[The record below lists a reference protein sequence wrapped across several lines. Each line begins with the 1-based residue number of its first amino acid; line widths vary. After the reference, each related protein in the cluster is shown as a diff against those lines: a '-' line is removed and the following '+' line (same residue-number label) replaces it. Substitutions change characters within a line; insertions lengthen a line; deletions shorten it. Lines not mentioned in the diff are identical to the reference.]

1 MSVNALTKKIMLS
14 SATAALLFSVVS
26 PFSASAASTS
36 VTSSTYNESA
46 NQPEGVVPPVINGT
60 DPSLNGDVTTQG
72 KVSWT
77 IKGIKAALKSQA
89 SKIDNVIKTTIDWLP
104 VSDSVKKNLINV
116 VKVDALIKALDVV
129 TDFSGSI
136 EDALSQAMQYL
147 GVAGWLADIIA
158 RAIGAIFL

>member
-1 MSVNALTKKIMLS
+1 M
-14 SATAALLFSVVS
+14 
-26 PFSASAASTS
+26 
-36 VTSSTYNESA
+36 TSSTYSESA

-116 VKVDALIKALDVV
+116 VKVDALIKALDVATV
-129 TDFSGSI
+129 FA
-136 EDALSQAMQYL
+136 ALWLTKFLPNPWRIPAIIV
-147 GVAGWLADIIA
+147 VAL
-158 RAIGAIFL
+158 IGMFIFRKNK